1 MLKPVLPERK
11 LFNFRISVKVF
22 ALVEE
27 IATEWGTSK
36 THVIEEAVRRLY
48 RNYKIK
54 KKEK

>member
-11 LFNFRISVKVF
+11 LFNFRISIKVF
-22 ALVEE
+22 SLVET
-27 IATEWGTSK
+27 IAEEWGTSK